1 MMDNANKSRCLSLAV
16 TLAERRALAAH
27 GRFKWLRGCVRD
39 AKAQGK
45 RDLARV
51 HTLEAWRERA
61 AFNAA
66 REDRRQALEMFKE
79 INRTARPIAID
90 MPAEPA

>member
-1 MMDNANKSRCLSLAV
+1 MDNANKARCLSLAV
-16 TLAERRALAAH
+16 TLAERRTLAAH
-27 GRFKWLRGCVRD
+27 GRYRWLRGCVRD

-66 REDRRQALEMFKE
+66 REDRRRALVAFNEE
-79 INRTARPIAID
+79 TANHESA
-90 MPAEPA
+90 